1 MSGRKVTIVIDN
13 DAFSLLEKRAKDEG
27 FGRVSTLIRH
37 LTVSGIKEPIHTG
50 QKISLNVDGY
60 DEVAAYVKE
69 KKFGNIGVFANFAME
84 QYMTRYPLSDAQRA
98 RVGKS
103 ID

>member
-37 LTVSGIKEPIHTG
+37 LTVSGMKEPSNG
-50 QKISLNVDGY
+50 NKVALQVDGY
-60 DEVAAYVKE
+60 DEVASYVKE
-69 KKFGNIGVFANFAME
+69 KKFGSIAVFANFAME
-84 QYMTRYPLSDAQRA
+84 QYMQRVPLTEAQRE

-103 ID
+103 IN